1 MVNLRNDLA
10 QETAENGAPAFGVE
24 IFAVF
29 STSPGLT
36 AAGRDSSHP
45 KCGCQGLLNSILGRQ
60 KGGASPSP
68 SRKAALHG
76 TDLNDACYPKS
87 GCSEIMS
94 PLPSRMSFRTSSRS
108 IPYPIGASML

>member
-76 TDLNDACYPKS
+76 TQVLARAWYPAS
-87 GCSEIMS
+87 DS
-94 PLPSRMSFRTSSRS
+94 PSPKLLSCGVNAMANF
-108 IPYPIGASML
+108 LL